1 MPTNRTPIERP
12 RQRQVLTAEAIRLFA
27 AHEQTPR
34 SQRDSKAFKDGQH
47 ELMRLLGLVPEYWTM
62 NSVLDNSERPPR
74 PPHLVAYQDWHKV
87 RGVREALLAAV
98 AQQAAEQKNPR
109 AGAGM
114 GASRI
119 GKKG

>member
-27 AHEQTPR
+27 ALEQTPR

-62 NSVLDNSERPPR
+62 NSVLDDSKRPSW
-74 PPHLVAYQDWHKV
+74 PPHLVAYADWH
-87 RGVREALLAAV
+87 RCRAVREELLKMAH
-98 AQQAAEQKNPR
+98 Q
-109 AGAGM
+109 M
-114 GASRI
+114 
-119 GKKG
+119 